1 MNFVYQF
8 GASPATSG
16 HMSTCEE
23 KTMSEID
30 RLKILE
36 RVAAGEISAAAAADL
51 LQGNSAETAEPEAL
65 KEAEK
70 HIVITEEPAPLA
82 GNGKTPTWF
91 KVRVNDLQ
99 TGKQRVAVNIPFR
112 MMRWGLR
119 VGQRFAPELRDL
131 DANVL
136 DQMVADGTPGMLVE
150 VVDNEDNEQVQI
162 FLE

>member
-1 MNFVYQF
+1 
-8 GASPATSG
+8 
-16 HMSTCEE
+16 
-23 KTMSEID
+23 MSEID

-36 RVAAGEISAAAAADL
+36 RVAAGEISAAAAADM
-51 LQGNSAETAEPEAL
+51 LQNPADPAESPEPEAL

-70 HIVITEEPAPLA
+70 HIVISEEPAAPVD
-82 GNGKTPTWF
+82 NGKTPTWF

-99 TGKQRVAVNIPFR
+99 TGKQRVAVNIPYR

-131 DANVL
+131 DAQVL